1 MFTEMASWFVILCL
15 VFPQVYA
22 YYQSLP
28 MPISSHKFGCIDPSS
43 GQDTVDDSGHFVSS
57 VLWRGKSNMVVAANS
72 NGCIKL
78 LQMV

>member
-1 MFTEMASWFVILCL
+1 
-15 VFPQVYA
+15 
-22 YYQSLP
+22 
-28 MPISSHKFGCIDPSS
+28 MPITSHKFGSFDPVS

-57 VLWRGKSNMVVAANS
+57 VFCSGKSNMVVAANS